1 MAAVGWFGFGGE
13 GDGGVDDFAV
23 EGFEGFFAL
32 EGAAELAF
40 PDADDSPAEGLEF
53 GGLAEVTGS
62 VGRDFGQPEVGV
74 GFRHGRIAAT
84 GVAVPEAAV
93 DEDDGAVL
101 GEDDVGS
108 AGELA
113 LQAEAQAAGEQEL
126 AHQDFGL
133 GVPALD
139 GSHASAALFGG
150 HRVGHVLITI
160 FGSENCPN

>member
-93 DEDDGAVL
+93 DENDGFVPRQ
-101 GEDDVGS
+101 DDVGM
-108 AGELA
+108 AGEFA
-113 LQAEAQAAGEQEL
+113 LDAKAQAFREQEL
-126 AHQDFGL
+126 SDQDFRFCVL
-133 GVPALD
+133 ALD
-139 GSHASAALFGG
+139 GCHAAAALFGC
-150 HRVGHVLITI
+150 HRVGH
-160 FGSENCPN
+160 